1 MKLLICQ
8 TAGITIFGSTFRQL
22 SKTNKN
28 ITTLLTLLYL
38 EQGVF
43 HLPSY
48 MFGVLQVASY
58 LWPLTA
64 RHLVVADVTLEKLLF
79 NALSGVFVGGEKGKL
94 LKSFLVF
101 HPKIQHPV
109 NLSVDRSDH

>member
-1 MKLLICQ
+1 MCSVQRFVSCPKLTKI
-8 TAGITIFGSTFRQL
+8 QL
-22 SKTNKN
+22 LR
-28 ITTLLTLLYL
+28 LLTLLYL

-64 RHLVVADVTLEKLLF
+64 RHLVVADVALKKLLF

-109 NLSVDRSDH
+109 NLSVDRFDH